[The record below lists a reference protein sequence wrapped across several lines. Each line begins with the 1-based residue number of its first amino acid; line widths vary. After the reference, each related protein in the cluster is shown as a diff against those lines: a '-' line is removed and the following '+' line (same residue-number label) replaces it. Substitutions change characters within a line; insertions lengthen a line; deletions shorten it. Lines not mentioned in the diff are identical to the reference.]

1 MEPTLPKH
9 VLTAEL
15 TFYRTYS
22 RRKNNN
28 SRESWAETCLR
39 TTSGMQKVGKLSE
52 EDVQLLLERQQNI
65 KTLPSGR
72 WLWVGGTEFIN
83 QPDNFYAAYNCC
95 GLVLNDYK
103 VHAQNHEY
111 LMMGVGVGTYL
122 DKDKLE
128 ELPAVYTK
136 VKVNI
141 ITEPGGPTRTA
152 KHTELKKISS
162 SHYEVLVGDSRQG
175 WVEGGLL
182 IKLLATS
189 LQDVE
194 EVVLDYYLQG
204 VRPAGTPIKGFG
216 GVTNPSL
223 LGSTYTKIAD
233 VLNGAYSRPLTTVE
247 HVLLLGLDAK
257 LTVAGNVRRSAR
269 INSANED
276 DLEFKTCKQN
286 LWTQTETGDWIIDP
300 KRDALRYAN
309 HSIVY
314 KRKPS
319 LDEIVA
325 LVEQNYTSG
334 EGALWYAPEAVARA
348 NADLWETE
356 EEKVLVAKAFIEK
369 DVAYFTQLTE
379 SKYPNLSKKE
389 LQKEVAHR
397 MQRFISNPCG
407 EIIGAD
413 FLCNLSEVH
422 LNNHNPLDLEDQIKS
437 FKAGALSVSTLLNHK
452 FTDSKMQYSR
462 EIDPIV
468 AVCVTG
474 LFDFFVYAFGESW
487 LRWWL
492 ADREP
497 SWSDISAEGQK
508 QLESCAALFNVS
520 VNKPAGKLYKEV
532 EIAYM
537 SLWKQ
542 TVVNT
547 IKEYCTKNKL
557 RVPNRCTAL
566 QPSGTKSLL
575 SGASPGWHPPKSQR
589 YIRRITFEPYNPV
602 ALAAIDL
609 GYSVLPGQKDTD
621 KNGVLLT
628 DPYNSKVTEWL
639 VEIPVEVP
647 WATLPGVDNISIESI
662 SAKAQ
667 FDFWL
672 SVQQNYSGHNVSATI
687 EFRKNEIETLANCI
701 YQAIQNDEGYI
712 SAALLARFD
721 DLESFPRLP
730 FEPISKEKYAQLIE
744 KIKGR
749 RTATS
754 FHSAMVDRDKGPEQG
769 PQDLACS
776 SSACEL
782 KFSE

>member
-9 VLTAEL
+9 VLTSEP

-22 RRKNNN
+22 RRKNDN

-83 QPDNFYAAYNCC
+83 RPDNFYAAYNCC
-95 GLVLNDYK
+95 GLVLDDYE

-128 ELPAVYTK
+128 ELPPVYTK

-141 ITEPGGPTRTA
+141 ITEPGGPTRTS

-189 LQDVE
+189 LQDVK

-233 VLNGAYSRPLTTVE
+233 VFNGAYSRPLTTVE

-314 KRKPS
+314 KRKPN

-325 LVEQNYTSG
+325 LVKQNYSSG

-356 EEKVLVAKAFIEK
+356 EEKALVAKAFIEK
-369 DVAYFTQLTE
+369 DVAYFTQLTK
-379 SKYPNLSKKE
+379 SKYPNLNKE
-389 LQKEVAHR
+389 QLEKEVAHR
-397 MQRFISNPCG
+397 VQRFISNPCG

-413 FLCNLSEVH
+413 FLCNLSEIH

-462 EIDPIV
+462 EVDPIV

-497 SWSDISAEGQK
+497 SWNDISAEGQE

-520 VNKPAGKLYKEV
+520 VNKPAAELYKEV

-547 IKEYCTKNKL
+547 IKEYCTKNNL

-589 YIRRITFEPYNPV
+589 YIRRITFEPYNAV
-602 ALAAIDL
+602 ALAAVDM

-621 KNGVLLT
+621 ENGVLLT

-687 EFRKNEIETLANCI
+687 EFRKDEIETLANCI
-701 YQAIQNDEGYI
+701 YQAIQNDKGYI

-730 FEPISKEKYAQLIE
+730 FEPISKEKYIQLIE
-744 KIKGR
+744 EIKGR

-782 KFSE
+782 KFSK